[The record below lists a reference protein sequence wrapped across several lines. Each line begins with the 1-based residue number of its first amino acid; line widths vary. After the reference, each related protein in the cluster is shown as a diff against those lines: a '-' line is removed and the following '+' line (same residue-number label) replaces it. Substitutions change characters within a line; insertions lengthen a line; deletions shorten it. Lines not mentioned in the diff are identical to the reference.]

1 MIGRTPLVYAVV
13 SENAAVVKYLLDH
26 GADPNKVDDDG
37 LAPLHSAAGIG
48 LSNSLISLCFT
59 PAPHFL
65 NPFLYDIIMWQ
76 HSVLTRIYLAPFHS
90 NLYFS
95 TLGVCE
101 AVDYLQI

>member
-1 MIGRTPLVYAVV
+1 MV

-26 GADPNKVDDDG
+26 GADPNKADNDG

-48 LSNSLISLCFT
+48 LSYSLISLLFT

-65 NPFLYDIIMWQ
+65 YLFCMILLCISILFLLGFIG
-76 HSVLTRIYLAPFHS
+76 LHS

-101 AVDYLQI
+101 AVDHLQI